1 MMIIKSIIK
10 KIRLLLFLTTLLF
23 TACKYNP
30 PSSNQKEQIK
40 KSLSVLP
47 EVSVINEA
55 FTTRR
60 DESDNVD
67 SPAVWHGEDGQNWLL
82 ATAKEG
88 NVIIV
93 YDAATGEKITQFG
106 QTGNALG
113 DLSRPNG
120 IAVIDNYAVIVERDN
135 HRIQIFSLPDFYP
148 IGVFGESFLRLPYG
162 LTIDQFE
169 GEYHLYVTDNYETP
183 EEETPP
189 ADSLGRRVH
198 QFAFTVENNQVAAE
212 HIKAFGDTSGKGV
225 LHKVES
231 LLLDRMHN
239 RLLIAD
245 EHEEHRNVKVYTID
259 GNFTGQVIPHNY
271 FFYEPEGIA
280 LWGCE
285 ADSSGYYLMVDQGK
299 INNTFQVFDRK
310 TLEYI
315 GGFGGE
321 ITRNT
326 DGIAITQ
333 NAFGSFKYGAF
344 YPVHNDGSLTAIA
357 WEDIAKILNLRY
369 DCKLENH
376 I

>member
-1 MMIIKSIIK
+1 MHKTGLLITISF
-10 KIRLLLFLTTLLF
+10 LLFAACQNKTT
-23 TACKYNP
+23 ND
-30 PSSNQKEQIK
+30 NQAQIK
-40 KSLSVLP
+40 QSKSVLP
-47 EVSVINEA
+47 EVAAIKET
-55 FTTRR
+55 FTTLR

-67 SPAVWHGEDGQNWLL
+67 SPALWHGGNGQNWLL

-88 NVIIV
+88 NIIIV

-106 QTGNALG
+106 QTGSALG

-135 HRIQIFSLPDFYP
+135 RRIQVVSLPGFEP
-148 IGVFGESFLRLPYG
+148 LGFFGETVLRFPYG
-162 LTIDQFE
+162 ITIDQFD
-169 GEYHLYVTDNYETP
+169 GKYHLYVTDNYETP
-183 EEETPP
+183 DEETPS
-189 ADSLGRRVH
+189 ADSLGQRVH
-198 QFAFTVENNQVAAE
+198 HFVFTVENNQVAAE
-212 HIKAFGDTSGKGV
+212 HIKAFGDTSGEGV
-225 LHKVES
+225 LYKVES
-231 LLLDRMHN
+231 LLIDRIFN

-245 EHEEHRNVKVYTID
+245 EHEEHRNVKIYDVE

-271 FFYEPEGIA
+271 FFYEPEGIVV
-280 LWGCE
+280 WECE

-333 NAFGSFKYGAF
+333 KAFGDFKYGAF
-344 YPVHNDGSLTAIA
+344 YPVHNDGSLTAIS
-357 WEDIAKILNLRY
+357 WEDIAKTLNLKY
-369 DCKLENH
+369 YCN
-376 I
+376 